1 MVVSVWLVMV
11 DAEALV
17 VIGVVFVIL
26 VSVVLDSAWIL
37 VVVE

>member
-1 MVVSVWLVMV
+1 MMV

-17 VIGVVFVIL
+17 VVGVVFVIL
-26 VSVVLDSAWIL
+26 VPVVLDSAWIL

>member
-1 MVVSVWLVMV
+1 VMV

-17 VIGVVFVIL
+17 VVGVVFVIL